1 VVRLLPNAYLFIV
14 HEHIPISLDAVR
26 PTELKHDGKNQQIQG
41 NRKLHFHAD
50 LCALG
55 MYSDLT

>member
-14 HEHIPISLDAVR
+14 HEHIPITLDAVR
-26 PTELKHDGKNQQIQG
+26 PMELKQDCKNQQIQG
-41 NRKLHFHAD
+41 KRRSYFHVD
-50 LCALG
+50 LCVVG